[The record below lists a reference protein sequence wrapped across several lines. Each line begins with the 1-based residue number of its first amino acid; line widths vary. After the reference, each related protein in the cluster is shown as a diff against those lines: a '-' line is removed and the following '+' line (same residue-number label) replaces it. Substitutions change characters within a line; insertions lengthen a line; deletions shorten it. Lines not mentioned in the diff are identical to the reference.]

1 MLRLFNMFAATE
13 ASGPTIHIAPGEV
26 TRIGDIAITNSMI
39 YGWITAVIIAI
50 IFISVAQMATLR
62 PRKGFIQFVEI
73 GVDFIIGLIAN
84 SLGSREKAIKYAP
97 YFATIFFFVLFNN
110 WFGLL
115 PGVGEAVTANENPLF
130 RPFTADLNGT
140 LAAAVVTMV
149 LVQTFAIRESGLVRH
164 IRHYFAGSL
173 KNPATYL
180 FGIFEIFTEFT
191 RVISLALRLFLNVV
205 IGEII
210 IAVFAYLGKVAAPI
224 TSLPFVMLEM
234 VVALLQAY
242 IFVMLSVTYLAVA
255 IKHDHDESHE
265 AMHDALPD
273 ETVPDVGHAKEA
285 AGKRV
290 GTV

>member
-1 MLRLFNMFAATE
+1 MLNLFLRLAE
-13 ASGPTIHIAPGEV
+13 SSSGPTIHIAPGEV
-26 TRIGDIAITNSMI
+26 TTISGVSVSNSMI
-39 YGWITAVIIAI
+39 YGWIVGILLII
-50 IFISVAQMATLR
+50 IFTITAKRMSIHPKR
-62 PRKGFIQFVEI
+62 GFIQFVEA
-73 GVDFIIGLIAN
+73 GVDFIMGLVAN
-84 SLGSREKAIKYAP
+84 SLGSREKAVKYAP

-115 PGVGEAVTANENPLF
+115 PGVGEALKVGETPVF

-149 LVQTFAIRESGLVRH
+149 LVQTFAVRESGLKKH
-164 IRHYFAGSL
+164 ARHYFAGSL

-180 FGIFEIFTEFT
+180 FGIFEVFTEFT

-210 IAVFAYLGKVAAPI
+210 ISVFAYLGKVGAPI

-234 VVALLQAY
+234 AVAGLQAY

-255 IKHDHDESHE
+255 IHHDDDEHE
-265 AMHDALPD
+265 VIDQLEEAY
-273 ETVPDVGHAKEA
+273 ETPATANAKKAEPA
-285 AGKRV
+285 RG
-290 GTV
+290 

>member
-1 MLRLFNMFAATE
+1 MGGVLLRFAAE
-13 ASGPTIHIAPGEV
+13 SSNGPTIHISPGEI
-26 TRIGDIAITNSMI
+26 TTIGGITITNSMI
-39 YGWITAVIIAI
+39 YGWIVAVLILI
-50 IFISVAQMATLR
+50 IFVWTARRVTLMPKR
-62 PRKGFIQFVEI
+62 GFIQFVEI
-73 GVDFIIGLIAN
+73 GVDFIIGMIAS
-84 SLGSREKAIKYAP
+84 SLGSREKAVKYAP

-115 PGVGEAVTANENPLF
+115 PGVGEALKVGENPLF

-149 LVQTFAIRESGLVRH
+149 LVQTFAIKESGFVRH
-164 IRHYFAGSL
+164 LRHYFAGSL

-180 FGIFEIFTEFT
+180 FGAFEVFTEFT

-210 IAVFAYLGKVAAPI
+210 ISVFSYLGKVAAPI
-224 TSLPFVMLEM
+224 SSLPFVALEL

-255 IKHDHDESHE
+255 IKHDHDEEHE
-265 AMHDALPD
+265 VLEKLEEAHEQP
-273 ETVPDVGHAKEA
+273 VAKNQKA
-285 AGKRV
+285 QTARG
-290 GTV
+290 

>member
-1 MLRLFNMFAATE
+1 MLNFLAAEST
-13 ASGPTIHIAPGEV
+13 GPTIHIAPGEV
-26 TRIGDIAITNSMI
+26 TTIGGFTITNSMV
-39 YGWITAVIIAI
+39 YGWIVSLIILA
-50 IFISVAQMATLR
+50 IFITVARMMTIR
-62 PRKGFIQFVEI
+62 PRRGFIQFVEV
-73 GVDFIIGLIAN
+73 GVDFIIGLIAS
-84 SLGSREKAIKYAP
+84 SLGSREKALKYAP

-115 PGVGEAVTANENPLF
+115 PGGGEAVTVGDNPLF

-140 LAAAVVTMV
+140 LALAVITMV
-149 LVQTFAIRESGLVRH
+149 LVQTFAIKESGFTRH
-164 IRHYFAGSL
+164 VRHYFAGSL

-180 FGIFEIFTEFT
+180 FGVFEVFTEFT

-234 VVALLQAY
+234 VVAMLQAY

-255 IKHDHDESHE
+255 IKHDHDEEHGETDHE
-265 AMHDALPD
+265 SIPESSKTRKA
-273 ETVPDVGHAKEA
+273 HA
-285 AGKRV
+285 
-290 GTV
+290 